1 MVKEAWEALRA
12 AILLDSELKRQ
23 REDIL
28 RALNI
33 IRELAAE
40 NAALRARVAR
50 LEQAHTALEAELR
63 LLLVERLRQP
73 QAAPSATSA
82 PRLNGKPRAEVEKSR
97 E

>member
-33 IRELAAE
+33 IHELAAE
-40 NAALRARVAR
+40 NEALRARVAR
-50 LEQAHTALEAELR
+50 LEEMHTALEADLR
-63 LLLVERLRQP
+63 LLLVERLSQP
-73 QAAPSATSA
+73 QASPSITVA
-82 PRLNGKPRAEVEKSR
+82 PRLNGKPRAVK
-97 E
+97 

>member
-12 AILLDSELKRQ
+12 AILLDAELKRQ

-28 RALNI
+28 RALSI

-50 LEQAHTALEAELR
+50 LEQTHTALEAELR

-73 QAAPSATSA
+73 QAA
-82 PRLNGKPRAEVEKSR
+82 RAEITDLHRQSNR
-97 E
+97 ACRSGTP

>member
-28 RALNI
+28 RALSI

-50 LEQAHTALEAELR
+50 LEQTHTALEAELR
-63 LLLVERLRQP
+63 LLLLDQLRQP
-73 QAAPSATSA
+73 QAAHSVTLA
-82 PRLNGKPRAEVEKSR
+82 PRLNGKPRALK
-97 E
+97 